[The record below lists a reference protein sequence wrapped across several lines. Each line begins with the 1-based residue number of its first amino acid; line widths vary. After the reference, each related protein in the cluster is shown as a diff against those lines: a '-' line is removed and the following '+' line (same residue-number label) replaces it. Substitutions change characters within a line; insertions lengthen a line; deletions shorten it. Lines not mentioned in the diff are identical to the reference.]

1 MVKLTNTDR
10 VSTLVYLELTPF
22 TPIDHYHHAEGAL

>member
-10 VSTLVYLELTPF
+10 VSSLVYLELTLF